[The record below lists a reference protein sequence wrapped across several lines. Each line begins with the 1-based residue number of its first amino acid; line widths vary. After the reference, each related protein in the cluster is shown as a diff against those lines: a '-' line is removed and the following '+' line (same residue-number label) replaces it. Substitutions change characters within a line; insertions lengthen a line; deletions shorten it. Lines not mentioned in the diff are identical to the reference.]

1 MGTPLADL
9 SPASCLDHV
18 NDIADFHDL
27 PNLPRVSARWRG
39 RLRGKLGGDVTRLGF
54 LLALSSV
61 CCAPNASPERGV
73 CAPPQRLASTQSRAR
88 AAPAKASGA
97 RASCDYR
104 VTSPPEPPYVVRV
117 TARCEGGDVTG
128 FAVTERELA
137 PFVSTADGP
146 SARPRTGWE
155 APIPAVVTA
164 PGVVELTYTVDLDAL
179 ASHADV
185 VDTARRFGRS
195 LLAPASS
202 FLLRPTPEADEVPI
216 VVHFESPGVES
227 ALRRSGDAFVIESQ
241 ELRVATYTTFG
252 AAATRDLPLGD
263 ATVRL
268 VVLDGALDLSLDT
281 LATWVTDAARGVANF
296 YGRPPSPRTLVVLA
310 PLPGLHGV
318 AFGKMLPANAP
329 GVIVLLGEHTSQKE
343 LHADWVLVHELFH
356 VGTPSFVGEGK
367 WYDEGLA
374 TYFEPL
380 IRARLG
386 WRTEA
391 DVWREF
397 MREMPRGL
405 DAMTRRGL
413 EHPDRY
419 PDMYWGGA
427 LFCLLADGRARSE
440 SGGVRG
446 LEDGLR
452 AVFEAGGVASEVWTL
467 ERTTEVTDRA
477 LGIPVLAELQARFRD
492 QGAPLDLD
500 ALFRRFGVSRGKKGE
515 LRFNQ
520 DPARAALRGWLVY
533 GGRPP

>member
-1 MGTPLADL
+1 
-9 SPASCLDHV
+9 
-18 NDIADFHDL
+18 
-27 PNLPRVSARWRG
+27 
-39 RLRGKLGGDVTRLGF
+39 
-54 LLALSSV
+54 
-61 CCAPNASPERGV
+61 
-73 CAPPQRLASTQSRAR
+73 
-88 AAPAKASGA
+88 
-97 RASCDYR
+97 
-104 VTSPPEPPYVVRV
+104 VVRV
-117 TARCEGGDVTG
+117 TARCDGGGVTG

-137 PFVSTADGP
+137 PFVSTSDGP
-146 SARPRTGWE
+146 SGPPRTGSP
-155 APIPAVVTA
+155 ASIPAVVTA
-164 PGVVELTYTVDLDAL
+164 PGVVELAYTVDLDAL

-185 VDTARRFGRS
+185 VDTARRFGSS

-202 FLLRPTPEADEVPI
+202 FLLRPEPEADEVPI
-216 VVHFESPGVES
+216 VVHFESAGVES

-252 AAATRDLPLGD
+252 ARATRDLSLGD

-268 VVLDGALDLSLDT
+268 VVLDGALELSLES
-281 LATWVTDAARGVANF
+281 LATWVTDAARGVADF
-296 YGRPPSPRTLVVLA
+296 YGRPPSARTVVVLA

-356 VGTPSFVGEGK
+356 VGTPSFLGEGK

-386 WRTEA
+386 WRAEA
-391 DVWREF
+391 DVWQEF
-397 MREMPRGL
+397 VREMPRGL
-405 DAMTRRGL
+405 DAMTHRGL

-419 PDMYWGGA
+419 SDMYWGGA
-427 LFCLLADGRARSE
+427 IFCLLADGRMRRD
-440 SGGVRG
+440 SGGGRG

-477 LGIPVLAELQARFRD
+477 LGAPVLAELQAKFRD
-492 QGAPLDLD
+492 QGAPLDL
-500 ALFRRFGVSRGKKGE
+500 AAVFRRFGVSLGPKGDV
-515 LRFNQ
+515 RFDKNAVQ
-520 DPARAALRGWLVY
+520 AALRRSLVY
-533 GGRPP
+533 GGRAP